1 MNHSKGLNVYLA
13 VMLTI
18 GVLLLAL
25 IAGLLIYGG
34 VKISQE
40 SKTISTKVNDF
51 NNQVKNI
58 NTNLQNIDNQLKL
71 TKVGL

>member
-1 MNHSKGLNVYLA
+1 MNHSKGLDVYLA